1 MLKLKLLLRR
11 VRAFDFRH
19 ISVYIHEVKK
29 ETRLPTLFIFF
40 DMLLCILL
48 YNVGF
53 YDYHIFGFVHIR
65 SHKQRKTF
73 FTMNDNW
80 RLFRLANHADDRKY
94 FEDKILFCDT
104 FKSFLGREYLDL
116 RKETPASLAAFLKK
130 HPIVFAKAPAGF
142 GGLEVKRYDS
152 TTTDLDD
159 AAAVQ
164 ALYDDFC
171 QSGLVLMEE
180 AVVQHDQMNALYPA
194 SLNTIRVCT
203 LTDASGEP
211 HVLYSYI
218 RTGRNGSFVDNTTSG
233 GLSTLI
239 CSDGV
244 IRKPALS
251 DKTGEY
257 FDEHPDTNCSFISF
271 AVPFYPDAIA
281 LCKKAAKVLPR
292 MRYIGWDVG
301 ITPTGPILIE
311 GNDLPAYDG
320 QIYHQQEHPGTGL
333 KPLIRSIIP
342 EL

>member
-11 VRAFDFRH
+11 IRAFDFHH
-19 ISVYIHEVKK
+19 ISIYIHEVKK
-29 ETRLPTLFIFF
+29 ETRMPAPFILI
-40 DMLLCILL
+40 DMLLCVLL

-73 FTMNDNW
+73 FTMQDNW
-80 RLFRLANHADDRKY
+80 RLCRLANHVDDRKY
-94 FEDKILFCDT
+94 FEDKILFCET
-104 FKSFLGREYLDL
+104 FKTFLGREYLDL
-116 RKETPASLAAFLKK
+116 RNETPDSLAAFLEK
-130 HPIVFAKAPAGF
+130 HPVVFAKAPAGF
-142 GGLEVKRYDS
+142 GGLEVKRFDS
-152 TTTDLDD
+152 TCVNLHDVSS
-159 AAAVQ
+159 VQ
-164 ALYDDFC
+164 KIYDDFC
-171 QSGLVLMEE
+171 KAGLFLIEE
-180 AVVQHDQMNALYPA
+180 AVTQHAKMNELNPS

-203 LTDASGEP
+203 LTDASGTP

-218 RTGRNGSFVDNTTSG
+218 RTGRNGSYVDNTTSG

-239 CSDGV
+239 CSDGI

-257 FDEHPDTNCSFISF
+257 FDKHPDTNCSFIGF
-271 AVPFYPDAIA
+271 AVPYYAEAIA
-281 LCKKAAKVLPR
+281 LCKQAAAVLPR

-301 ITPTGPILIE
+301 ITPTGPVLIE

-333 KPLIRSIIP
+333 KPLVCSIIP